1 MQIGRRVQRLE
12 RARHA
17 AQRQIRKGR
26 FEVPDVN
33 IQEDMRMNLDARY
46 EVPISRNDPVNVY
59 NFVRAQRGD
68 PAIMV
73 SLPFEL

>member
-1 MQIGRRVQRLE
+1 MQIGRRIQRLE

-17 AQRQIRKGR
+17 HQIT
-26 FEVPDVN
+26 DV
-33 IQEDMRMNLDARY
+33 ITQEDTRMNLDARY
-46 EVPISRNDPVNVY
+46 EVPNTRNDPVNIY
-59 NFVRAQRGD
+59 NFVRAHRGD